1 MMKKDTFIYI
11 GAFCTIFLAIS
22 MVLFPEDA
30 FSAAKEGLNLW
41 FNVVFPALLPFF
53 IAAELL
59 IGVGVVHFMGVL
71 LEPLMRPIF
80 NVPGSGSFVMAVGLA
95 SGFPIGSIL
104 TGKLRAKGLCNKTE
118 GERLMSFTNTA
129 DPLFMFGAV
138 AVGMFHKVEYGMLIA
153 IAHYLS
159 SFSVGIMMSFYKRRD
174 RSDYTDKFSKNQNIL
189 LKALISLKKA
199 REEDGRP
206 IGKLLGDAI
215 KNSVNTMLGIGG
227 FIILFSVISQILL
240 KIGVLGFLAGALVNL
255 FAPLGASF
263 DLILA
268 YITGIFEVT
277 LGSQKVAAATDASAL
292 AQLVAVGFVIA
303 FSGISVIAQV
313 ASMVSHTDLDIRP
326 FIFARIIHGALAAL
340 YTFFLV
346 NFGILNIL
354 PATVP
359 AFMHQPPTFTL
370 TFILSRITL
379 LFIPLVLLFIFFV
392 IILIYKSV
400 RLVWFTVKG

>member
-1 MMKKDTFIYI
+1 MIKKGSLIYF
-11 GAFCTIFLAIS
+11 GAFFTVFIAAS

-30 FSAAKEGLNLW
+30 FAAAKEGLNLW

-104 TGKLRAKGLCNKTE
+104 TGKLRRQNLCNKTE

-153 IAHYLS
+153 VAHYLS
-159 SFSVGIMMSFYKRRD
+159 SLTVGVVMSFYKRSD
-174 RSDYTDKFSKNQNIL
+174 RSNYTDKYSKKHNIL
-189 LKALISLKKA
+189 LRALISLKKA

-206 IGKLLGDAI
+206 VGQLLGDAV
-215 KNSVNTMLGIGG
+215 KNSINTMLTIGG
-227 FIILFSVISQILL
+227 FIIIFSVLITVLL
-240 KIGVLGFLAGALVNL
+240 KIGIIDIIAMVLLKVFG
-255 FAPLGASF
+255 PLGVTF
-263 DLILA
+263 DVIVA
-268 YITGIFEVT
+268 YISGIFEVT
-277 LGSQKVAAATDASAL
+277 IGSQSAASADTTVL
-292 AQLVAVGFVIA
+292 AQLVTVGFVIA

-313 ASMVSHTDLDIRP
+313 ASMVSDTDLSIKP
-326 FIFARIIHGALAAL
+326 FIFARILHGTLAAL

-346 NFGILNIL
+346 KFGIVNVL
-354 PATVP
+354 PQAIP
-359 AFMHQPPTFTL
+359 AFLNQAPSFSLALIMT
-370 TFILSRITL
+370 RVTL
-379 LFIPLVLLFIFFV
+379 LFIPIILLFVIFLIFV
-392 IILIYKSV
+392 IYRSIK
-400 RLVWFTVKG
+400 LVWFSVKN